1 MITWKT
7 NLTVKQLSAG
17 IVSVTVTRTD
27 DAVPD
32 KPLWSFTI
40 GYLDMDTV
48 TVAQVANY
56 IWRAW
61 EDHVV
66 QETAIQARKDS
77 IENAL
82 SAALLAK
89 EP

>member
-27 DAVPD
+27 DAEPE
-32 KPLWSFTI
+32 KSWSHTI
-40 GYLDMDTV
+40 GYLDANTA
-48 TVAQVANY
+48 TIAQVANY